1 MVQPPSPHLKST
13 LAGIFNENSDGLGA
27 SALTLTDDLTTTEAI
42 CVRQFSAGGLVLPE
56 SCGVTAIAWYGAATP
71 TGTKGRI
78 HGSDAST
85 TGINC
90 GSAAQAVALPASAAS
105 WSYLYAVLTGATSV
119 EAEWCL
125 KE

>member
-1 MVQPPSPHLKST
+1 MVQPPSPYGTST
-13 LAGIFNENSDGLGA
+13 QAGIYNANSSGLGA
-27 SALTLTDDLTTTEAI
+27 AALTLTNDLATTEAM
-42 CVRQFSAGGLVLPE
+42 CLRQFSAGGIVLPL

-71 TGTKGRI
+71 DGTRGRL

-85 TGINC
+85 TSIDC

-105 WSYLYAVLTGATSV
+105 WSYLYAVLTGASSV